1 MGKWSGTVAL
11 AVALVMIMG
20 AIWRMPAEATGEK
33 PVAAQLLRVLEDSG
47 ATAKTIQ
54 VRARASMGM
63 VDSTEKVKELAER
76 WAGQLEIPF
85 SHVEISR
92 KHQLIAYETEIVQ
105 EGVRVSFGV
114 SGVSKNGSFDSYLVL
129 ELTGGPQSLLYMENM
144 QKSFANALKK
154 ADFIPQISTCIRGM
168 YNDKMSVD
176 QQEGKILSIF
186 QSLQASEL
194 ERLQD
199 ETVVSISGYTRMWEP
214 FIALNGQKMNLQ
226 VATHRDSDSSG
237 TWITVGTPIITVEY

>member
-11 AVALVMIMG
+11 AAALVMIMG
-20 AIWRMPAEATGEK
+20 AIWWMPAEATGTK
-33 PVAAQLLRVLEDSG
+33 PVAVRLLRVLEDSG
-47 ATAKTIQ
+47 AAGQTVQ
-54 VRARASMGM
+54 VRARASMGL
-63 VDSTEKVKELAER
+63 VDSTEKVTELAER

-92 KHQLIAYETEIVQ
+92 KPEMITYQTEILH
-105 EGVRVSFGV
+105 EGIHVGYEV
-114 SGVSKNGSFDSYLVL
+114 SGVSKNGSFDTYVVL
-129 ELTGGPQSLLYMENM
+129 QTTGDPQSILYMENI

-176 QQEGKILSIF
+176 QQEGRILSIF
-186 QSLQASEL
+186 QALHASEL

-226 VATHRDSDSSG
+226 VATHRDSDSAG